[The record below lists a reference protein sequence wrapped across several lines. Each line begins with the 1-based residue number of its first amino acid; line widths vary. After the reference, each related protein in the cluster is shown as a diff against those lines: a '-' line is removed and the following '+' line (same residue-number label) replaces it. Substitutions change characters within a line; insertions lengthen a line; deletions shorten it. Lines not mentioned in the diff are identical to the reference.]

1 MDYLGTSL
9 TLAGKI
15 LDLIPNYEQ
24 NQLKKFKALKTAYNV
39 ESKRSEDDQDHDLI
53 DWLEDELKPYIT
65 KAIEY
70 KQEGKQWP
78 KI

>member
-1 MDYLGTSL
+1 MDYLGVSL

-15 LDLIPNYEQ
+15 LNLIPSYEQ
-24 NQLKKFKALKTAYNV
+24 NQIKRFRSLKIAYEV
-39 ESKRSEDDQDHDLI
+39 ESKRNEDEQDHDLI

-70 KQEGKQWP
+70 NQEGS
-78 KI
+78 

>member
-9 TLAGKI
+9 TLAEKI

-24 NQLKKFKALKTAYNV
+24 NQIKKFRVLKMAYDV
-39 ESKRSEDDQDHDLI
+39 QSKRNEDEQDHDLI

-70 KQEGKQWP
+70 NQKGN
-78 KI
+78 